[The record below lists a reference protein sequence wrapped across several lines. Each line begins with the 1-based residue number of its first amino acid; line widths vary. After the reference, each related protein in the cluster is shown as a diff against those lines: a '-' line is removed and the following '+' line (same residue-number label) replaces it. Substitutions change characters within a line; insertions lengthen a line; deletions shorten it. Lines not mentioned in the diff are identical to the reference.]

1 MGDVG
6 GFVGVW
12 TRGLSGAR
20 DELAEFSSKCSMVSE
35 INGCPC
41 IYASLLKFA
50 GPDASPSKSALMT
63 PVADGV

>member
-20 DELAEFSSKCSMVSE
+20 DELAEFSSKCSNYG
-35 INGCPC
+35 I
-41 IYASLLKFA
+41 
-50 GPDASPSKSALMT
+50 
-63 PVADGV
+63 